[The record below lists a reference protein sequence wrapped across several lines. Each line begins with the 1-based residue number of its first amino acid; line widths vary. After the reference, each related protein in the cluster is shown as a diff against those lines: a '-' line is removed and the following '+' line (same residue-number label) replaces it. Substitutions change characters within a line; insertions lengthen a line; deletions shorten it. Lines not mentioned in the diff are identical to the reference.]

1 MTSWRICHAFGWQY
15 DFCSRHQTRSY
26 IRECSVPELSGGSKK
41 EGPKGRRG
49 WSYNKVASSVEGS
62 INRECTVCIS
72 LPTLPA
78 SLVPQTVKNLPAA
91 RETRVWSLDWEDP
104 MEKGMATHSS
114 ILAWR
119 IPWMEEPGRLY
130 IVHGVAKSWAR
141 LSDLHFFL
149 ATFPESFLLSDLV
162 LKLAL
167 CASYT
172 SFFSSQRDH
181 HP

>member
-114 ILAWR
+114 ILAWE
-119 IPWMEEPGRLY
+119 IPWTEEPGGLQPM
-130 IVHGVAKSWAR
+130 GSQFR
-141 LSDLHFFL
+141 LSDW
-149 ATFPESFLLSDLV
+149 ATNTATHRDLKYNTWVCALIFELLNLRKWR
-162 LKLAL
+162 LKR
-167 CASYT
+167 SVV
-172 SFFSSQRDH
+172 
-181 HP
+181 